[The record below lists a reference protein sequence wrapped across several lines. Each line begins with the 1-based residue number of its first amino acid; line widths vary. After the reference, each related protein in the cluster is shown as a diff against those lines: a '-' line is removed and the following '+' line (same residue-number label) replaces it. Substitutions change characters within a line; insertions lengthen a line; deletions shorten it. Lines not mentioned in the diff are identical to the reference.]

1 MKSQAIAVLLAQFR
15 EEEEFLL
22 DDEVSREVATTEV
35 AEE

>member
-1 MKSQAIAVLLAQFR
+1 MKSQAIAVLLAQFL

-22 DDEVSREVATTEV
+22 DDEVSGEVATTEV